1 MDSNTTARIAGPCA
15 SLGQTLVS
23 VSGVVKR
30 CLKIQMQG
38 VGQVILIPSPQ
49 DRLWPGALAL
59 P

>member
-1 MDSNTTARIAGPCA
+1 MMDSNTTVRIAGA
-15 SLGQTLVS
+15 LGQTLVS

-38 VGQVILIPSPQ
+38 VGQVILILSPQ